1 MLKTNIEWIK
11 KNVPGDLKI
20 WKEMIS
26 EIDWKDVKKKQLNKM
41 RMDKE
46 RIQSEVRDFIALSPA
61 EKWDRFINGE
71 RQLGRL
77 YQKGAIAFTR
87 REWKGVESTARDF
100 QNWLILWADMLKMVM
115 RDPMSIALGLFEYRW
130 FSSYLASVAF
140 FDRNTLGYRGRAVTM
155 NRLLLADVYRYVE
168 NVIATL
174 LMADRRIGGNDKIN
188 SKLMLFDEM
197 TMAQMMAGFP
207 GLIGIPYQ
215 LIPMFLVSELDQLI
229 CIPYIDAVESY
240 GLPSD
245 TCPVPTSESGCAII
259 DALPHCGLGFIST
272 STPCDGSDM
281 ATSFQDRRLKQIGL
295 PTYPLTLPVRYDDED
310 TVECGA
316 QDMWHCIKWV
326 EEITGEKWDWEHYF
340 TVIRRF
346 NEQTKMEMEK
356 WEMNSTPYPQLIGPC
371 YELFRK
377 WNYEMDG
384 GLEP

>member
-1 MLKTNIEWIK
+1 MLKTNLEWIK

-26 EIDWKDVKKKQLNKM
+26 EIDWKDFGKKQANKL

-100 QNWLILWADMLKMVM
+100 QNWLILWADMIKMVM

-140 FDRNTLGYRGRAVTM
+140 FDRNTLGVRGRAVTM

-168 NVIATL
+168 NVISTL

-188 SKLMLFDEM
+188 RQAD
-197 TMAQMMAGFP
+197 AVRRDDHGPDDGRFP
-207 GLIGIPYQ
+207 GPHRH
-215 LIPMFLVSELDQLI
+215 PVSAHPDVPGLRARPAHLHPVHRRRRELR
-229 CIPYIDAVESY
+229 PAF
-240 GLPSD
+240 GHLPGAD
-245 TCPVPTSESGCAII
+245 ERMWLRHPGRPA
-259 DALPHCGLGFIST
+259 ALRPRLHLHLH
-272 STPCDGSDM
+272 PL
-281 ATSFQDRRLKQIGL
+281 RRLRHGHEL
-295 PTYPLTLPVRYDDED
+295 PGPPLQAADLPAHAARALRRRGYRRVRRAGYAALHQVGRGD
-310 TVECGA
+310 
-316 QDMWHCIKWV
+316 H
-326 EEITGEKWDWEHYF
+326 
-340 TVIRRF
+340 R
-346 NEQTKMEMEK
+346 
-356 WEMNSTPYPQLIGPC
+356 
-371 YELFRK
+371 
-377 WNYEMDG
+377 
-384 GLEP
+384 